1 MSKTQRNFATGIM
14 NKSVDERLL
23 PNGEYSDA
31 MNVRLGSTEASEI
44 GSVENA
50 KGNERVGNIAFPPTG
65 QACSAELSPNAVC
78 LGSYA
83 DPSTETIYWFVHDP
97 TWMGI
102 YPTDSGGS
110 TAPGD
115 ILVGPATAPP
125 GVTTGAAAVK
135 RLEDNT
141 QSFMGTVKVGDIVTS
156 ACGTCT
162 NADYVY
168 VTEVQNNTKLS
179 LSGDLAV
186 GGLPVGTSYTI
197 KQNLQRCDMIVSYN
211 TISQIT
217 NLLVVS
223 MWDGVVC
230 ASQWATTL
238 NFNPKR
244 LITGIN
250 LIDNMLFFTDNYN
263 PPRKINIT
271 RSYDYPIVTAPVA
284 PSTTCTISVD
294 QFLASQILV
303 IKAPPLSPPTIT
315 FTQDE
320 RLPSVD
326 NFLQNRFIS
335 FAYRWK
341 YRDREYSALSPFTEV
356 AFAPESF
363 VLGPNS
369 LLNEG
374 MVNKHRSVIVG
385 YNTGSAEVIEI
396 ELVFKEAASN
406 IIKVIEKVSKLNE
419 EGDGIVNNNLN
430 QEIQFANDKIYT
442 VLPSDEILRL
452 YDNVP
457 RRAKA
462 QTLMGNRLMY
472 SNYIEGYDLVNRFNF
487 PVTQQ
492 WVASMGQET
501 PGLNTVPITYEESY
515 MSTFKFGSNAPC
527 QEPGDDPSN
536 KFVVPQR
543 KMNLDFTNIPLVAG
557 AIIRLRF
564 AYNAESNWNTG
575 GTCWYDTTATIAA
588 DGPADAALLG
598 EVIEFSFTID
608 KNYNNIEELWNDS
621 DEALKK
627 ALGFGT
633 PLTGNI
639 KPPIIGQLGCDTGST
654 LTDRV
659 NSLAAPQIVR
669 DNSISPPQYLYR
681 SIAADSLTCPTAI
694 DQVFA
699 NDSKGLAEYVT
710 ATGNTLQLKT
720 IPIIYTTDQNLGAA
734 FDPSAVVWPSFQDA
748 TCVVDK
754 NVSGK
759 SLHSNRGY
767 QLGIIYLDEF
777 GRATPAL
784 TSLENT
790 VRTSC
795 ADSPRLNYAQI
806 SMPPTQLAPKW
817 ATHFR
822 FVIKPTKE
830 NYETI
835 YCSQIFANMVD
846 GSYWFLLE
854 GENANKVE
862 VGDSLICKR
871 DANGPVTSC
880 ERGEVLAKGVKEAN
894 FILSPNPA
902 YSGSNATDSSS
913 DPGGGSNPQYLF
925 VPQGVYMQLKNMTF
939 TVPQN
944 PVMLEYPASA
954 YGDDDAIIIPITQT
968 GSSPAPYNECARLSY
983 RGIHRRKD
991 GNDYPELP
999 LPEGTTVRI
1008 SFRLERGA
1016 DPTTGARFIYAYDK
1030 TFTADTDYDNIVE
1043 FWNGLGIGA
1052 TLNQGTISGSI
1063 CSDGLTI
1070 NYINTLYEV
1079 DSSSLSEDSFSN
1091 AFDADCAACLY
1102 NMRWAQ
1108 LNNDEIL
1115 LLIEGGVGGGTQ
1127 QTKSSITATFDISF
1141 SAQNVAFETEPSE
1154 ALPNLWYESSVTYPI
1169 DTATGAHQSTQASDT
1184 NQVPGI
1190 PGQPGVTTGYFK
1202 LPFFNCFA
1210 FGDGIESYKIK
1221 DSLTGASFSLG
1232 NRVTATSEDYGLK
1245 HRFADITYSGVYNDE
1260 SNVNR
1265 LNEFNLGLANFKS
1278 LEDSFGHVQVLSGRE
1293 TDVLV
1298 LQEDKIS
1305 YVLAGKNLLSDSSGG
1320 GTVASVPEVLGTQI
1334 ARVEDYGISKN
1345 AESFAEYG
1353 FDKYFTDQ
1361 KRGAV
1366 LRLRGSAGQNEQLD
1380 VISEYGMRSWFRD
1393 SFNGRG
1399 EASATA
1405 PNPTN
1410 INLNTQKIGGFD
1422 PYMNEYVV
1430 SLNDNSNVI
1439 LTLDPCDAASV
1450 PDFLVDSDIPDVAC
1464 GDDITVNSTDTTVL
1478 TQNVVLGTDTGQVT
1492 WELVATGVNFEV
1504 SIEWNNTVAAS
1515 GTAVAGGGALTLTWT
1530 KDVSAG
1536 PAALAIVTITPTGS
1550 GIGTLSW
1557 TAACPAPSY
1566 LTTIPIVFNAP
1577 IRTPLNDPN
1586 ACALFYAWG
1595 CFSFQ
1600 WSANIPSEGGVVSG
1614 PYNEQ
1619 TVYIEDDESIF
1630 GNTDFPLCA
1639 RWDTSSYVN
1648 QVQAVTAPPNGATM
1662 TVEFFDF
1669 SNGTGDA
1676 WDEEWNLHGMAKNM
1690 FDVNKCK
1697 LLWFRSSTLY
1707 SASNADAIT
1716 LRNAAI
1722 TAGNVLTLE
1731 SWDENT
1737 NTWVTAV
1744 NGSKRYRGTFTV
1756 PTPVAPATDPYLYI
1770 IYDINLPTEKLMCQ
1784 GTSILDS
1791 CCECTCPV
1799 TTNSTCYK
1807 ITHEPIY
1814 NPQNTPAPAVYS
1826 YGYTNPSTGLA
1837 QSASLYTGQYGDD
1850 PTVIHICSS
1859 TYPTLLNAANLT
1871 VQPNGT
1877 SWPFPVIEIKEC
1889 FTGTSCT
1896 SCP

>member
-50 KGNERVGNIAFPPTG
+50 KGNELVGNIAFPPTG
-65 QACSAELSPNAVC
+65 QACSAQLSPNAVC
-78 LGSYA
+78 LGSHA
-83 DPSTETIYWFVHDP
+83 DPSSETIYWFVHDP

-102 YPTDSGGS
+102 YPTDSGG
-110 TAPGD
+110 
-115 ILVGPATAPP
+115 ATPP
-125 GVTTGAAAVK
+125 GTTLVTSTTTGVALPGILQDA
-135 RLEDNT
+135 T
-141 QSFMGTVKVGDIVTS
+141 QTFLSSVSVGDIVR
-156 ACGTCT
+156 CGTCT
-162 NADYVY
+162 NADYAY
-168 VTEVQNNTKLS
+168 ITEVSNNEIIKLS
-179 LSGDLAV
+179 TDLTV
-186 GGLPVGTSYTI
+186 GGFPPGTAYTI
-197 KQNLQRCDMIVSYN
+197 TQNVQRCDMIVSYN

-230 ASQWATTL
+230 ADQWTTTL

-263 PPRKINIT
+263 PPRKINVT

-284 PSTTCTISVD
+284 PSTTCTIGVD

-303 IKAPPLSPPTIT
+303 IKAPPLSPPTIS
-315 FTQDE
+315 FPEDE
-320 RLPSVD
+320 RIPSVE

-341 YRDREYSALSPFTEV
+341 YQDREYSALSPFTEV

-363 VLGPNS
+363 VLGPSS

-374 MVNKHRSVIVG
+374 MINKHQSVIVE
-385 YNTGSAEVIEI
+385 YNTGSFEVIEI
-396 ELVFKEAASN
+396 ELVFKEADSN
-406 IIKVIEKVSKLNE
+406 IIKVIEKVSKLNDA
-419 EGDGIVNNNLN
+419 GDGIINNNLT
-430 QEIQFANDKIYT
+430 QSLTFSNDKIYT

-462 QTLMGNRLMY
+462 QTLMGNRIMY
-472 SNYIEGYDLVNRFNF
+472 SNYVEGYNLVNRFNF

-492 WVASMGQET
+492 WQASLGKET
-501 PGLNTVPITYEESY
+501 PGLNSVPITYAESF
-515 MSTFKFGSNAPC
+515 MSTFKFGTSFPLC
-527 QEPGDDPSN
+527 QQPGAGGSS
-536 KFVVPQR
+536 FQVPNQ
-543 KMNLDFTNIPLVAG
+543 KMTLDFTNIPLVTG
-557 AIIRLRF
+557 AVIRLRF

-575 GTCWYDTTATIAA
+575 GVCWYDTTGTIAA
-588 DGPADAALLG
+588 DGPADAALTG
-598 EVIEFSFTID
+598 ETIEFSFTID
-608 KNYNNIEELWNDS
+608 KDYDNIEALWNDS
-621 DEALKK
+621 DNALRN
-627 ALGFGT
+627 ALGWGSPSGGNPEGNIQT
-633 PLTGNI
+633 PLPGPTG
-639 KPPIIGQLGCDTGST
+639 CVTGST

-659 NSLAAPQIVR
+659 NCLSATQIICDNTAA
-669 DNSISPPQYLYR
+669 SPQYLYR
-681 SIAADSLTCPTAI
+681 SIAADSLPCPGAI
-694 DQVFA
+694 NEVFA
-699 NDSKGLAEYVT
+699 NQSKGLAEYVT
-710 ATGNTLQLKT
+710 ATGNTLELKT

-784 TSLENT
+784 TSRENT
-790 VRTSC
+790 IKTSC
-795 ADSPRLNYAQI
+795 ADSPTLNYAEI
-806 SMPPTQLAPKW
+806 TIPPTQIAPKW

-835 YCSQIFANMVD
+835 YCSQIFGNMVD

-902 YSGSNATDSSS
+902 YSGSNSTDSSN
-913 DPGGGSNPQYLF
+913 DPGTGSNPQYLF

-968 GSSPAPYNECARLSY
+968 GSSPAPYNDCARLSY

-991 GNDYPELP
+991 GDDYPELP

-1016 DPTTGARFIYAYDK
+1016 NPTTGARLLYTYDK
-1030 TFTADTDYDNIVE
+1030 TFTADTDYDNIVD
-1043 FWNGLGIGA
+1043 FWNGLGIGS
-1052 TLNQGTISGSI
+1052 TFNQGVVSGSVCNGI
-1063 CSDGLTI
+1063 TV
-1070 NYINTLYEV
+1070 NYLNTLYEV
-1079 DSSSLSEDSFSN
+1079 DADTLSEDNFLD
-1091 AFDADCAACLY
+1091 AFDQDCQSCTY

-1108 LNNDEIL
+1108 LNNEEIL
-1115 LLIEGGVGGGTQ
+1115 LLIEGGIGGGTQ

-1169 DTATGAHQSTQASDT
+1169 DTATGAHQSTQGTDIS
-1184 NQVPGI
+1184 QVPGI

-1210 FGDGIESYKIK
+1210 FGDGIESYKSR
-1221 DSLTGASFSLG
+1221 DSLTGKSFSLG

-1278 LEDSFGHVQVLSGRE
+1278 LEDAFGHVQVLSGRE

-1380 VISEYGMRSWFRD
+1380 VISEYGLRSWFRD

-1405 PNPTN
+1405 PSPTN

-1439 LTLDPCDAASV
+1439 LNLDPCDADSV
-1450 PDFLVDSDIPDVAC
+1450 PDFLGDSDIPDVAC

-1492 WELVATGVNFEV
+1492 WELVATGVNFDV
-1504 SIEWNNTVAAS
+1504 SISWNSTVAAS
-1515 GTAVAGGGALTLTWT
+1515 GTAVAGGGILTLTWT

-1536 PAALAIVTITPTGS
+1536 AAALAIVTITPTGS

-1557 TAACPAPSY
+1557 TAACPAPSF
-1566 LTTIPIVFNAP
+1566 LTTIPIVFTAQP
-1577 IRTPLNDPN
+1577 SWPLNSTTSCIASEAQGN
-1586 ACALFYAWG
+1586 IK
-1595 CFSFQ
+1595 FQ

-1614 PYNEQ
+1614 PDNEELF
-1619 TVYIEDDESIF
+1619 YIDQGINDSIF
-1630 GNTDFPLCA
+1630 GNNNFPICA
-1639 RWDTSSYVN
+1639 KWNASSYVN
-1648 QVQAVTAPPNGATM
+1648 QVQAVSAPPNGATM
-1662 TVEFFDF
+1662 TVELFDYEGG
-1669 SNGTGDA
+1669 SEDDQQTWEVLGIT
-1676 WDEEWNLHGMAKNM
+1676 KNM

-1707 SASNADAIT
+1707 SANNADAIT
-1716 LRNAAI
+1716 LRGLALA
-1722 TAGNVLTLE
+1722 AGNVLTLE
-1731 SWDENT
+1731 SWDATT

-1744 NGSKRYRGTFTV
+1744 NGSTRYRGTFTV

-1770 IYDINLPTEKLMCQ
+1770 IYDINLPTEKLMCV
-1784 GTSILDS
+1784 GTSITDS
-1791 CCECTCPV
+1791 CCECTCPAGTV
-1799 TTNSTCYK
+1799 STCYK
-1807 ITHEPIY
+1807 ITHQPVQAQF
-1814 NPQNTPAPAVYS
+1814 NAVTPSLYS
-1826 YGYTNPSTGLA
+1826 YQGTNPSTGLPNTVNLFPNNDSD
-1837 QSASLYTGQYGDD
+1837 Q
-1850 PTVIHICSS
+1850 PTVVYICSS
-1859 TYPTLLNAANLT
+1859 TFPVLTNAANLVT
-1871 VQPNGT
+1871 QPNGL
-1877 SWPFPVIEIKEC
+1877 SWPFPTITINEC
-1889 FTGTSCT
+1889 STGVTCT